1 MVYPMAKA
9 SNCIALVD
17 DDPSVL
23 KALARLLGARALRT
37 KTYRSA
43 RLFLES
49 LADGL
54 PDCLIL
60 DLQMPEMTGL
70 ELQHDLVCKGVRIL
84 TIIITGHNHRGMLYQ
99 CKSTRAIPFLLRPVQ
114 ETSLF
119 SAIEA

>member
-43 RLFLES
+43 RLFIES

-70 ELQHDLVCKGVRIL
+70 ELQHDLVCRLLLDKK
-84 TIIITGHNHRGMLYQ
+84 IIITAHNETGILEP
-99 CKSTRAIPFLLRPVQ
+99 CKTACAIAFL
-114 ETSLF
+114 
-119 SAIEA
+119 